1 MILGVNGIRLVAKR
15 SGVGRA
21 IEAFLRC
28 LDDVEH
34 PFTQVRVYTP
44 QPLDSSVTLPRGAV
58 NVVLP
63 SRLPPGLWEQITL
76 PAAHGS
82 RDVLFCPSYVMPLA
96 ARCPTLLAH
105 HGSYEGYKEAAA
117 AYSWWTRV
125 KARVMYD
132 LSAHRAGV
140 VSTVSAYSKA
150 DMVRFYRL
158 SPEKIHV
165 IPEGVDTRL
174 FRPLHGPAQLAAWR
188 RKVLGGDFPYILY
201 VGKPTKRRNLPALL
215 AAFARLKRQDH
226 LPHKLLL
233 IGSDLPGSSFAA
245 TVRELQLEGEVVDVG
260 YASHDEIVMAYNAC
274 ALLIYPSSYEGF
286 GMPVLEAMA
295 CGAPVIALD
304 NTAFPEFAGG
314 VAHLLPDAQVET
326 LAAGMRHVLGD
337 AALRAH
343 MAQAGPQRAAAYD
356 WRIITRRYLD
366 LLCGLAETVQPRA
379 AGPRQERSAT

>member
-28 LDDVEH
+28 LDELEH

-44 QPLDSSVTLPRGAV
+44 QPLDPSVVLPRCAT

-63 SRLPPGLWEQITL
+63 SRLPPGLWEQIIL
-76 PAAHGS
+76 LAAHGS

-117 AYSWWTRV
+117 AYSLWMRL

-132 LSAHRAGV
+132 LSAHRASV

-150 DMVRFYRL
+150 DMVHYYRL
-158 SPEKIHV
+158 APEKIHV

-174 FRPLHGPAQLAAWR
+174 FRPLRDQEQLAAWR
-188 RKVLGGDFPYILY
+188 RKVLGSDHPYILY
-201 VGKPTKRRNLPALL
+201 VGKPTKRRNLAALL
-215 AAFARLKRQDH
+215 EAFALLKRQDH

-245 TVRELQLEGEVVDVG
+245 TVRDLQLQAEVVDVG
-260 YASHDEIVMAYNAC
+260 YAPHEEVVWAYNAC
-274 ALLIYPSSYEGF
+274 DLFIYPSSYEGF

-326 LAAGMRHVLGD
+326 LRAGILHVLGD
-337 AALRAH
+337 AALRGY
-343 MAQAGPQRAAAYD
+343 MAQAGPARAAGYD
-356 WRIITRRYLD
+356 WRIVSRRYLD
-366 LLCGLAETVQPRA
+366 LLIGLAASTHTRA
-379 AGPRQERSAT
+379 AGMHGQRSAA